1 MQPRSTGGNSRD
13 SLRLF
18 VFFTRIASV
27 RRATQHT
34 VSAHHKACL
43 RCNHPHL
50 ALLQF
55 LLLATLHHLLAMLHF
70 LPSRHRTHPTPAS
83 PLTLEQPQAQGL
95 VTVPAQSLCTL
106 LIAVGRRRRYTIGAH
121 VTTTAFTH
129 RLLPICTSH
138 TKLRSR
144 LHTHYGTRVPAR
156 RVQIATSRM
165 QRGTGHPLGRV
176 GHQLVECLER
186 LPRRLRHPRS
196 GHAKR
201 RSRHATSRAAQRG
214 GSSRKEPGGVARLR
228 S

>member
-1 MQPRSTGGNSRD
+1 LHPCTPSIPPARHLAPSA
-13 SLRLF
+13 RLF
-18 VFFTRIASV
+18 
-27 RRATQHT
+27 
-34 VSAHHKACL
+34 
-43 RCNHPHL
+43 
-50 ALLQF
+50 
-55 LLLATLHHLLAMLHF
+55 HF
-70 LPSRHRTHPTPAS
+70 LPSRHRTHPTPVS

-186 LPRRLRHPRS
+186 APEAPSPEVR
-196 GHAKR
+196 
-201 RSRHATSRAAQRG
+201 
-214 GSSRKEPGGVARLR
+214 SRKEAIPSRN
-228 S
+228 